1 MTEITANIIAE
12 GVIQRSDVVAFDWD
26 GTLIDS
32 VPYKLA
38 QNQAIAQEFGQ
49 ELSLD
54 EVRKIWSESSGFN
67 DLMQNLCNTDDMD
80 AIMKV
85 VHRDYN
91 NPAFAKR
98 PFEFTPSVLRKVRA
112 LGKQTALIT
121 NVTRELLEVDARTA
135 NIPDLNKHFDF
146 VQTPDD
152 SPYKKPDPRAFDAM
166 LKRLDVQSNQVVYIG
181 DEEKDAISAKEAKI
195 RFIGVETGMAT
206 AAEFADVGAFS
217 VRSLG
222 ELALKSR

>member
-1 MTEITANIIAE
+1 MTEFTANTIAE
-12 GVIQRSDVVAFDWD
+12 GVIQRSDLVAFDWD

-38 QNQAIAQEFGQ
+38 QNQAIAREFGQ
-49 ELSLD
+49 KLSLD
-54 EVRKIWSESSGFN
+54 EVRKIWNESSGFA
-67 DLMQNLCNTDDMD
+67 DLMQNLCETDDMN
-80 AIMKV
+80 AIMEV
-85 VHRDYN
+85 VRRDYN

-121 NVTRELLEVDARTA
+121 NVTRELLKVDAKTA
-135 NIPDLNKHFDF
+135 NIPDLDEHFDF

-152 SPYKKPDPRAFDAM
+152 YPHKKPDPRVFDAM
-166 LKRLDVQSNQVVYIG
+166 LKSLDAQANQVVYIG
-181 DEEKDAISAKEAKI
+181 DEEKDAIAAKEARI
-195 RFIGVETGMAT
+195 RFIGVESGMAT
-206 AAEFADVGAFS
+206 DAEFANIGAFS

-222 ELALKSR
+222 ELALKAR